1 MSNNQ
6 YDYLNE
12 STLVALQEAIDSY
25 KNLPNIAQLYQLQRE
40 INAIRVPLANAYAVV
55 AEYQKI
61 VAPLS
66 ETIARI
72 NSLYKPIR
80 EMSREFQRIYNDS
93 TIAAIKSGIVDMRSV
108 FNIDFAEI
116 NALAQ
121 SLSQSATFASDVLR
135 NIDFEETADLY
146 QNGSITGED
155 VAEEVCDIVK
165 NKKFA
170 PLESWDK
177 LKKSRWF
184 LAIRVIF
191 VIVGFLASPV
201 LDEAKEKA
209 LESLVINDFWEESGI
224 YEWLDDFFDT
234 NNQDVE
240 SEYINEITVSEK
252 DERKTPNQ

>member
-1 MSNNQ
+1 MNNDQ
-6 YDYLNE
+6 YGYLND
-12 STLVALQEAIDSY
+12 STLASIQQAIDSY

-66 ETIARI
+66 ETIARL
-72 NSLYKPIR
+72 NSLYEPIR

-93 TIAAIKSGIVDMRSV
+93 TIAAIKSCVVDMRSV

-116 NALAQ
+116 NAVAQ
-121 SLSQSATFASDVLR
+121 SLSQSATFAAEVLR

-146 QNGSITGED
+146 QNGSITAED

-170 PLESWDK
+170 PLETWDK
-177 LKKSRWF
+177 IKKSKWF
-184 LAIRVIF
+184 LGIRVII

-201 LDEAKEKA
+201 GDKVKENTLEA
-209 LESLVINDFWEESGI
+209 LGVNDFWEESGI
-224 YEWLDDFFDT
+224 YEWLDDFFNVDDAETESSDT
-234 NNQDVE
+234 
-240 SEYINEITVSEK
+240 SETAETNDKLEYTDI
-252 DERKTPNQ
+252 

>member
-1 MSNNQ
+1 MNNDQ
-6 YDYLNE
+6 YVYLND
-12 STLVALQEAIDSY
+12 STLASIQQAIDSY

-72 NSLYKPIR
+72 NSLYEPIR

-93 TIAAIKSGIVDMRSV
+93 TIAAIKSDIVDMRSV

-121 SLSQSATFASDVLR
+121 SLSQSATFASEILR

-170 PLESWDK
+170 PLETWDK
-177 LKKSRWF
+177 IKKSKWF
-184 LAIRVIF
+184 LAISVLLFILQF
-191 VIVGFLASPV
+191 FTSPV
-201 LDEAKEKA
+201 DDKIKENA
-209 LESLVINDFWEESGI
+209 LEALRVNEFWEESGI
-224 YEWLDDFFDT
+224 YEWLDDVF
-234 NNQDVE
+234 NVE
-240 SEYINEITVSEK
+240 NTETESCDSVETTEL
-252 DERKTPNQ
+252 DERLEQTDK

>member
-1 MSNNQ
+1 MNNDQ
-6 YDYLNE
+6 YGYLKD
-12 STLVALQEAIDSY
+12 STLASIQQAIDSY

-72 NSLYKPIR
+72 NSLYEPIR

-121 SLSQSATFASDVLR
+121 SLSQSATFASEILR

-165 NKKFA
+165 NKIFA
-170 PLESWDK
+170 PLETWDMTMMY
-177 LKKSRWF
+177 
-184 LAIRVIF
+184 
-191 VIVGFLASPV
+191 P
-201 LDEAKEKA
+201 
-209 LESLVINDFWEESGI
+209 
-224 YEWLDDFFDT
+224 T
-234 NNQDVE
+234 
-240 SEYINEITVSEK
+240 
-252 DERKTPNQ
+252 

>member
-6 YDYLNE
+6 YGYLNE
-12 STLVALQEAIDSY
+12 STLVSLQEAIDSY

-40 INAIRVPLANAYAVV
+40 INAIKVPLASAYAAV

-72 NSLYKPIR
+72 NNLYEPIR

-93 TIAAIKSGIVDMRSV
+93 TIAAIKRGIVDMRSI

-116 NALAQ
+116 NAVAQ
-121 SLSQSATFASDVLR
+121 TLSQSATFAAEVLR
-135 NIDFEETADLY
+135 NIDFEEAADLY

-170 PLESWDK
+170 PLETWDK
-177 LKKSRWF
+177 IKKSKWF
-184 LAIRVIF
+184 LGIRVII

-201 LDEAKEKA
+201 GDKVKENTLEA
-209 LESLVINDFWEESGI
+209 LGVNDFWEESGI
-224 YEWLDDFFDT
+224 YEWLDEFFGIEDIDT
-234 NNQDVE
+234 ESNETYETAEVE
-240 SEYINEITVSEK
+240 
-252 DERKTPNQ
+252 TPLE